1 MFMRAYAPCSHL
13 LRFAGGLTS
22 LSALMIRNLSVK
34 GKKLSA
40 GAA

>member
-1 MFMRAYAPCSHL
+1 VRLCPATVRSLCFIT
-13 LRFAGGLTS
+13 AGGLTS